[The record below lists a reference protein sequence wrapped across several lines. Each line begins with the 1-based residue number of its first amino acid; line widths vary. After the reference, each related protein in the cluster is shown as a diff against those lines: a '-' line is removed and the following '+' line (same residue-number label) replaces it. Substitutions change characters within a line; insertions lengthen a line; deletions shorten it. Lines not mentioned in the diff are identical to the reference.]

1 MNEAENDKPF
11 SSPIAGDGLTDP
23 SVDLSSTPASE
34 REAQIVQQHGLSRQA
49 ARALIEQFGEDEDIL
64 EREARKAGAARRYP

>member
-34 REAQIVQQHGLSRQA
+34 REAQIVQQHGFSL
-49 ARALIEQFGEDEDIL
+49 
-64 EREARKAGAARRYP
+64 